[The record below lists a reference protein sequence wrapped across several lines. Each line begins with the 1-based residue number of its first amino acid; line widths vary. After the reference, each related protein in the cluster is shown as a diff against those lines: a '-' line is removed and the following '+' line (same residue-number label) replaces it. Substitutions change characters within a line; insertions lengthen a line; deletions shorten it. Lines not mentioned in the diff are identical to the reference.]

1 MTKKIETNI
10 EYDLICVGGG
20 IMSAT
25 LALISKILQPELK
38 VLIVER
44 LDNVA
49 QESSAAWN
57 NAGTGHSA
65 LCELNYCPQEEDG
78 SVSIKKAIEICRQF
92 EVSKQFW
99 SFLVEEGLID
109 NPEDF
114 IKNVPHH
121 SWVTG
126 KANSDYL
133 EARFKA
139 FKEHYLFDSIEFTRD
154 IETMKS
160 WFPLIAEERSSDEE
174 MAASRIERGAEV
186 NYGNLTKQ
194 LFHILKTKYNTPV
207 HCNME
212 VQDVDPSPDIDWTVE
227 LKDLKTKEEHHIE
240 SKHVFIGA
248 GGASLL
254 LLQKVEIE
262 EKEGYGGFPVS
273 GEWLVCRNETIIKQH
288 NAKVYSKA
296 GPNDPPMST
305 PHLDTRYIDGKR
317 ELLFGPFAGF
327 SPKFLKEGSNF
338 DLLKSIQFD
347 NLSPM
352 LGAFWHNLPLTKYL
366 VEQVSMNHDDRMDEL
381 RKFYKNA
388 KSEDWE
394 LLVAGQRVQIIKK
407 DEYEG
412 GKLQFGTEVVSS
424 KNGSITCL
432 LGASPGASTA
442 THVMMSVLEKAFPEI
457 LISEKGKQLLRKML
471 PMYNT
476 ELTKELFEV
485 QLEKSKK
492 ALKL

>member
-1 MTKKIETNI
+1 MNKKLNTSI

-25 LALISKILQPELK
+25 LALISKILKPDLN

-44 LDNVA
+44 LDDVA

-65 LCELNYCPQEEDG
+65 LCELNYCPQEENG

-92 EVSKQFW
+92 EISKQFW
-99 SFLVEEGLID
+99 SFLVEEGLIS

-126 KANSDYL
+126 KENSDYL

-139 FKEHYLFDSIEFTRD
+139 FKNHYLFDSIEFTRD
-154 IETMKS
+154 IDKMKS
-160 WFPLIAEERSSDEE
+160 WFPLIAEGRSLNEE

-194 LFHILKTKYNTPV
+194 LFHCLETKFNTPV
-207 HCNME
+207 YCNME

-227 LKDLKTKEEHHIE
+227 LKDLNTNETYNIE

-262 EKEGYGGFPVS
+262 EKDGYGGFPVS
-273 GEWLVCRNETIIKQH
+273 GEWLVCKNEAIIKQH

-366 VEQVSMNHDDRMDEL
+366 VEQVSMSHEDRMNEL

-407 DEYEG
+407 DEYQG

-442 THVMMSVLEKAFPEI
+442 APIMMRVLEKAFPEI
-457 LISEKGKQLLRKML
+457 INSEKGKQGLHKML

-476 ELTKELFEV
+476 ELTKELFEA
-485 QLEKSKK
+485 QLEKSKN